1 MESAEAYV
9 NLKLGIQKKYEF
21 ERENYVDGKDSFI
34 KSILDLRT
42 DVD

>member
-1 MESAEAYV
+1 VESAEAYV
-9 NLKLGIQKKYEF
+9 NLKLDLQKKYEF